1 MQLGR
6 FDHVN
11 VRTSNVETM
20 VAWYERV
27 LGMKSGKRP
36 PFPFPG
42 AWLYVGE
49 HPSVHLVGVP
59 VQPEVTGVRLEHF
72 AFQAVGLK
80 EFVARLKGS
89 GERFQLG
96 VVPGFG
102 IVQIN
107 VWDPDGNHIHIDFS
121 PEEGRAA
128 EGDAMFAGMKLM

>member
-11 VRTSNVETM
+11 VRTANVERMTE
-20 VAWYERV
+20 WYERM

-42 AWLYVGE
+42 AWLYVGD
-49 HPSVHLVGVP
+49 HPSVHLVGVAK
-59 VQPEVTGVRLEHF
+59 QPEVTGMQLEHF
-72 AFQAVGLK
+72 AFQASGLK
-80 EFVARLKGS
+80 EFVTRLKRD
-89 GERFQLG
+89 GERYDLG
-96 VVPGFG
+96 VVPDVG

-121 PEEGRAA
+121 PEEGRSVQG
-128 EGDAMFAGMKLM
+128 EEVFKDVRLY

>member
-11 VRTSNVETM
+11 VRTADVGRMTG
-20 VAWYERV
+20 WYERV

-42 AWLYVGE
+42 AWLYVGD

-59 VQPEVTGVRLEHF
+59 QQPEVTGMRIEHF
-72 AFQAVGLK
+72 AFQASGLK
-80 EFVARLKGS
+80 AFLARLKRD
-89 GERFQLG
+89 GERYDLG

-102 IVQIN
+102 LVQIN

-121 PEEGRAA
+121 PEEGRTVK
-128 EGDAMFAGMKLM
+128 GDEAFKETVLY